1 MSINKHK
8 INDNYFN
15 NSYSKKTRS
24 WVERMMND
32 EKEIEDVK
40 NKDRNIHFYWIKQFK
55 KLNVYLQASNDDHEF
70 LLTAY
75 VNSKWNQ
82 RYFLQ
87 FFLQSNINKFIELR
101 KKIRWIM

>member
-1 MSINKHK
+1 L
-8 INDNYFN
+8 
-15 NSYSKKTRS
+15 KKTRS

-32 EKEIEDVK
+32 EKEIKDVK

-55 KLNVYLQASNDDHEF
+55 KLNVYLQVLNDNHEF

-82 RYFLQ
+82 WYFLQ
-87 FFLQSNINKFIELR
+87 FFLQLNINKFIELQ
-101 KKIRWIM
+101 KKIQWIM